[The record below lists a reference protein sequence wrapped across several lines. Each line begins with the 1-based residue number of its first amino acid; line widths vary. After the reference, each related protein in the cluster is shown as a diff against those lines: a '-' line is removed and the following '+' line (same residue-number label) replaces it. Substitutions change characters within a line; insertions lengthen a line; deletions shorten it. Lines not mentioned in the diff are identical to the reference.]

1 MTISMK
7 FPAGVSVAALLLLAS
22 IDAQARSLV
31 CESEDR
37 TTHYCAADT
46 RGGVYLSTQFSK
58 ASCRQGSSWGYDSR
72 GIWVSNGC
80 RAQFDLGDYRSSHG
94 SSSDSAAAAALALGL
109 IGAVAIASK
118 HDDDY
123 RGERDYDY
131 QPYDHHTKYGAG
143 YQVTCESRN
152 NQRNYC
158 RSNLRHA
165 EVDIDRQISRTSC
178 RHGYNW
184 GWDSGGVWVDDGC
197 AAVFSVY

>member
-7 FPAGVSVAALLLLAS
+7 FPVGVLVAALLLLAS

-46 RGGVYLSTQFSK
+46 RGGVHLSTQFSK

-80 RAQFDLGDYRSSHG
+80 RAQFDLGDYRSSHS

-109 IGAVAIASK
+109 IGAAAIASK
-118 HDDDY
+118 HNDDY

-143 YQVTCESRN
+143 YQITCESHD

>member
-46 RGGVYLSTQFSK
+46 RGGVHLSTQFSK
-58 ASCRQGSSWGYDSR
+58 ASCRHGSSWGYDSR

-80 RAQFDLGDYRSSHG
+80 RAQFDLGDYRSSQG
-94 SSSDSAAAAALALGL
+94 SNGDSAAAAALALGL

-118 HDDDY
+118 HNDDY

-131 QPYDHHTKYGAG
+131 QPYDHHTQYGAG

>member
-46 RGGVYLSTQFSK
+46 RGGVHLSTQFSK

-72 GIWVSNGC
+72 GVWVSNGC
-80 RAQFDLGDYRSSHG
+80 RAQFDLGDYRSSQG
-94 SSSDSAAAAALALGL
+94 SNGDSAAAAALALGL

-184 GWDSGGVWVDDGC
+184 GWDSGGVWVYDGC

>member
-1 MTISMK
+1 MKSMTISMK

-46 RGGVYLSTQFSK
+46 RGGVHLSTQFSK

-72 GIWVSNGC
+72 GVWVSNGC

-118 HDDDY
+118 HDDDRRRCYY
-123 RGERDYDY
+123 RLTRCGRTVATIEAERLADLVRIA
-131 QPYDHHTKYGAG
+131 QAKRLVSGRISLPTGDH
-143 YQVTCESRN
+143 
-152 NQRNYC
+152 
-158 RSNLRHA
+158 
-165 EVDIDRQISRTSC
+165 
-178 RHGYNW
+178 
-184 GWDSGGVWVDDGC
+184 
-197 AAVFSVY
+197 

>member
-7 FPAGVSVAALLLLAS
+7 SLVGVSVAALLLLAS
-22 IDAQARSLV
+22 IDARARSLV

-46 RGGVYLSTQFSK
+46 RGGVHLSTQFSK

-80 RAQFDLGDYRSSHG
+80 RAQFDLGDYRSNHA
-94 SSSDSAAAAALALGL
+94 SSSDSAAVAALALGL

>member
-46 RGGVYLSTQFSK
+46 RGGVHLSTQFSK

-72 GIWVSNGC
+72 GVWVSNGC
-80 RAQFDLGDYRSSHG
+80 RAQFDLGDYRSSQG
-94 SSSDSAAAAALALGL
+94 SNGDSAAAAALALGL

-131 QPYDHHTKYGAG
+131 QPYDHHTQYGAG
-143 YQVTCESRN
+143 YQITCESRN

>member
-46 RGGVYLSTQFSK
+46 RGGVHLSTQFSK

-72 GIWVSNGC
+72 GVWVSNGC
-80 RAQFDLGDYRSSHG
+80 RAQFDLGDYRSNHA
-94 SSSDSAAAAALALGL
+94 SSSDSAAVAALALGL

-131 QPYDHHTKYGAG
+131 QPYDHHTQYGAG